1 MGRFYVQL
9 PTEKAHEF
17 HDDMALG
24 VEKKEP
30 VTSYEAEGA
39 GGGAD
44 VNEGEPEGVRLHPKV
59 VQKIRS
65 IVASGETRV
74 YAIRKQLR

>member
-1 MGRFYVQL
+1 MQL